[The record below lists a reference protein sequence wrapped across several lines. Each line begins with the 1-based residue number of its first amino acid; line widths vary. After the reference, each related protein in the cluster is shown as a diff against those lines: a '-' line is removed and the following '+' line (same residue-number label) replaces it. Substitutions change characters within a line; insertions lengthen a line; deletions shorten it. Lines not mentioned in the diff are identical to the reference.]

1 MICHDQVLLVNAVA
15 DFPTNQP
22 THHHHRGPTTASPTV
37 SDTPTLPPC
46 NNTFCGNGVI
56 DPGEECDNGERNDNM
71 CGNCTKECRFPRCG
85 DGLIHKCIKMD
96 DKRNTHQRR
105 NHYKR
110 QYECHDCGEVEFN
123 CSFEECDDG
132 NHINGDGC
140 SSKCRFEMCHPYEY
154 DKHHNKTYD
163 LSVYRHCQY
172 FKCYNPPDTRI
183 NPYEEIYPEFNLIF
197 WLHNHCVC
205 VKT

>member
-85 DGLIHKCIKMD
+85 DGLIHKCCREGEGRTHIHPDKKDHHDKDEDCDD
-96 DKRNTHQRR
+96 DKCPC
-105 NHYKR
+105 
-110 QYECHDCGEVEFN
+110 EE
-123 CSFEECDDG
+123 EECDDG
-132 NHINGDGC
+132 NRENGDGC
-140 SSKCRFEMCHPYEY
+140 SSTCRFEICHPNDY
-154 DKHHNKTYD
+154 DIHPNRSYD
-163 LSVYRHCQY
+163 LSSYKHCKYLQCYKPPVKKIKHKDMYR
-172 FKCYNPPDTRI
+172 
-183 NPYEEIYPEFNLIF
+183 EFNLLF
-197 WLHNHCVC
+197 WIHNYCTC
-205 VKT
+205 VKP